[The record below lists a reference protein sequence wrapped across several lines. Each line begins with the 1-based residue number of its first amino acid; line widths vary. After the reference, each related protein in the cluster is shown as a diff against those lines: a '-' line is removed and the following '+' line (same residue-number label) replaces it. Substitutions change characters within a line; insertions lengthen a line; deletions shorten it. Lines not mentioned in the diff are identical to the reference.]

1 MKNNPPKN
9 NPSRR
14 GFIKKAAYVAPL
26 VLTLKATPA
35 YAARGSGGC
44 GGNGGHHGGGHHG
57 GGHHGG
63 GHHGGGS
70 NGGSSSGGN
79 SGGSRWFSRVV
90 VFFTGL

>member
-44 GGNGGHHGGGHHG
+44 GDGNGRHGGGQNG
-57 GGHHGG
+57 GGG
-63 GHHGGGS
+63 
-70 NGGSSSGGN
+70 NGSSGGN
-79 SGGSRWFSRVV
+79 SGGGSRWFSRVV